1 MDHAQTMA
9 PETMAQSVDV
19 AVAAI
24 RGADPARFADPSP
37 CTEYTVGQVL
47 SHLAF
52 GLLLAEY
59 AGRRKDWEEGWSGND
74 QAPYLVGVPEAEWA
88 AKAAEQG
95 EATKRAWADP
105 AAWEGEA
112 SFGGGAMPAAAI
124 GSMMVAEFV
133 VHGWDVAAGTGQTL
147 AVGPELAD
155 AVLDGVTGIAAMGRE
170 GGWYAPEVPVPA
182 DAPALDRALGASGR
196 DPAWKP

>member
-1 MDHAQTMA
+1 MDHAD
-9 PETMAQSVDV
+9 TMAQSVDV

-24 RGADPARFADPSP
+24 RGAHPARFDDPSP
-37 CTEYTVGQVL
+37 CAEYTVGQVV

-59 AGRRKDWEEGWSGND
+59 AALRKDWEEGWSGND
-74 QAPYLVGVPEAEWA
+74 RAPYLVDVPESQWAE
-88 AKAAEQG
+88 KAAAQG

-124 GSMMVAEFV
+124 GSMMTAEFV
-133 VHGWDVAAGTGQTL
+133 VHGWDVAAATGQRVE
-147 AVGPELAD
+147 VGDPLGET
-155 AVLDGVTGIAAMGRE
+155 VLEGVNANAPMGRD
-170 GGWYAPEVPVPA
+170 GGWFAPEVAVPA
-182 DAPALDRALGASGR
+182 GSSALDRALAASGR
-196 DPAWKP
+196 DPAWTP

>member
-1 MDHAQTMA
+1 MEHAD
-9 PETMAQSVDV
+9 TMAQSVDV

-59 AGRRKDWEEGWSGND
+59 AALRKDWEESWSGND
-74 QAPYLVGVPEAEWA
+74 QAPYLVGVPESEWA
-88 AKAAEQG
+88 DKAAAQG

-112 SFGGGAMPAAAI
+112 TFGGGAMPAAAI
-124 GSMMVAEFV
+124 GSMMTAEFV
-133 VHGWDVAAGTGQTL
+133 VHGWDVAAGSGQTL
-147 AVGPELAD
+147 DVSPELA
-155 AVLDGVTGIAAMGRE
+155 ATVLEGVSAIAQMGRD
-170 GGWYAPEVPVPA
+170 GGWYGAEVPVA
-182 DAPALDRALGASGR
+182 DSAPTLDRALGASGR
-196 DPAWKP
+196 DPAWTP

>member
-1 MDHAQTMA
+1 MDQADA
-9 PETMAQSVDV
+9 LSQSIDV

-24 RGADPARFADPSP
+24 RGADPARFDDPSP
-37 CTEYTVGQVL
+37 CSEYTLGQVL

-59 AGRRKDWEEGWSGND
+59 AALRKDWEEGWSGND
-74 QAPYLVGVPEAEWA
+74 RAPYLVDVPESQWA
-88 AKAAEQG
+88 DKAAAQA

-124 GSMMVAEFV
+124 GSMMTAEFV
-133 VHGWDVAAGTGQTL
+133 VHGWDVAAAGGHT
-147 AVGPELAD
+147 VEVSPELGET
-155 AVLDGVTGIAAMGRE
+155 VLAGVEALAQMGRE
-170 GGWYAPEVPVPA
+170 GGWYGPEVAVPA
-182 DAPALDRALGASGR
+182 DAPAFERALGASGR
-196 DPAWKP
+196 DPNWTP

>member
-1 MDHAQTMA
+1 MEQVEQMK
-9 PETMAQSVDV
+9 QSVDA

-24 RGADPARFADPSP
+24 RAADPTTFDNPSP
-37 CTEYTVGQVL
+37 CTEFTVRQVL

-59 AGRRKDWEEGWSGND
+59 AGRRKDWEEGWSGSND
-74 QAPYLVGVPEAEWA
+74 APYLVGVPEAEWA

-105 AAWEGEA
+105 AAWEGETT
-112 SFGGGAMPAAAI
+112 FGGGAMPAAAV
-124 GSMMVAEFV
+124 GSMMVTEFV
-133 VHGWDVAAGTGQTL
+133 LHGWDVAAGSGGTIT
-147 AVGPELAD
+147 VSPELAD
-155 AVLDGVTGIAAMGRE
+155 AVLEGARAVAAMGRDA
-170 GGWYAPEVPVPA
+170 GWIGPEVPVP
-182 DAPALDRALGASGR
+182 DAAPTLDRALGAAGR

>member
-1 MDHAQTMA
+1 MDHADTM
-9 PETMAQSVDV
+9 TQSVDV

-24 RGADPARFADPSP
+24 RGADPARFDDPSP
-37 CTEYTVGQVL
+37 CTEYTLGQVA

-59 AGRRKDWEEGWSGND
+59 AALRKDWEEGWAGND
-74 QAPYLVGVPEAEWA
+74 KAPYLVDVPESEWA
-88 AKAAEQG
+88 AKVAAQG

-124 GSMMVAEFV
+124 GSMMTSEFV
-133 VHGWDVAAGTGQTL
+133 LHGWDVAASTGQTL
-147 AVGPELAD
+147 DDVSPELAD
-155 AVLDGVTGIAAMGRE
+155 AVLEGVNAIAAMGRD
-170 GGWYAPEVPVPA
+170 GGWYGAEVTVPA
-182 DAPALDRALGASGR
+182 DATTLDRALGASGR
-196 DPAWKP
+196 DPHWKP